1 MDIETQPDH
10 RKAERRTDSV
20 TARILRKVFSMR
32 RGGDD
37 VAARDLLASTGH
49 DEAFIGR
56 VLSIREERRGKG
68 RRSDAVAV
76 KPAPADTDAAA
87 LTLDEAVVLGE
98 DDIAALHRL
107 RFESDTGMHRMRLAD
122 CPSVFA
128 RFGLVQH
135 ENDGIPTITAKG
147 REALRHVACVRALDS
162 VRLGLDVIP
171 MSDEVRAWLDAQG
184 YLAGPGARCEVTAS
198 GLQWLALH
206 GPLPQDQPLS

>member
-1 MDIETQPDH
+1 MELETQTDR
-10 RKAERRTDSV
+10 RKADRRTDGV

-37 VAARDLLASTGH
+37 TAARDLLASTGH
-49 DEAFIGR
+49 DEAFIGH

-68 RRSDAVAV
+68 RRSDAASA
-76 KPAPADTDAAA
+76 APAEADSAAPM
-87 LTLDEAVVLGE
+87 LDEAVVLGD

-107 RFESDTGMHRMRLAD
+107 RFESETGMHRMTLAD
-122 CPSVFA
+122 CPAVFT
-128 RFGLVQH
+128 RYGLVQDAG
-135 ENDGIPTITAKG
+135 DGVPTITLKG
-147 REALRHVACVRALDS
+147 REALKHVACVRALDS

-171 MSDEVRAWLDAQG
+171 MSDEVRGWLEAQG
-184 YLAGPGARCEVTAS
+184 YLAGQGARCEVTAG